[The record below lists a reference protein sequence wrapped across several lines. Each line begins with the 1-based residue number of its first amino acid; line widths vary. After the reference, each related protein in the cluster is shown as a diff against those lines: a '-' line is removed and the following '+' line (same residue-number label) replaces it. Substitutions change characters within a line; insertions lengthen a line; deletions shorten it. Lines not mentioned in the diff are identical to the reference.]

1 MTQSTIEIDEPLTID
16 GYEARDFHQINLKQY
31 ITDNLAI
38 SLKSN
43 NQDVDDEV
51 VSVNL
56 PQLASFPKL
65 VAIDANKLSNNT
77 VARIVGLLQRLNIIK
92 DFVANAKSGM
102 VEYPIYEVNE
112 SILKDLNI

>member
-1 MTQSTIEIDEPLTID
+1 MTQSTINIDEPLTID
-16 GYEARDFHQINLKQY
+16 DYEARDFHQINLEQY

-43 NQDVDDEV
+43 DKYTDDEV

-65 VAIDANKLSNNT
+65 VAIDANKLNSNT
-77 VARIVGLLQRLNIIK
+77 VARVVGLLQRLHIIK

-102 VEYPIYEVNE
+102 VEYPIYEVHENV
-112 SILKDLNI
+112 LKAFNL